1 MIKYIM
7 SLKRS
12 GRSCM
17 DPLPMDFGSMYFLYP
32 AGGGYV
38 KSAGNAGLREK
49 LVNKSVTWWKRLR
62 VKDET
67 RDFRPE
73 KIY

>member
-1 MIKYIM
+1 MIKYIAT
-7 SLKRS
+7 LKRS
-12 GRSCM
+12 GRSCF

-32 AGGGYV
+32 AGGGYI
-38 KSAGNAGLREK
+38 KSARTESLHEK
-49 LVNKSVTWWKRLR
+49 LANKSAAWLKRAR
-62 VKDET
+62 TKDET